1 MNPDDRDRIDAF
13 LHGDGAVTREITA
26 WVRGVVRHRAWRLD
40 RTDDLVQD
48 VLLRLIETL
57 GRGGFEGRSSLRTFV
72 ERVAKYT
79 CLDAVRRERRHE
91 FVEFDDATEPLV
103 AANDDVLERIDSD
116 ERARL
121 CYAVLD
127 QLPAPCRELLQ
138 RTLAEDMRYEELAAA
153 DDVAVGTIKSR
164 VARCRERANRLR
176 EHILAEP
183 RRWRKRDMP

>member
-13 LHGDGAVTREITA
+13 LHGDVAVTREMTA

-48 VLLRLIETL
+48 VLLKLIETL
-57 GRGGFEGRSSLRTFV
+57 GRGGFEGRSALRTFV

-79 CLDAVRRERRHE
+79 CLDAVRRERRLE
-91 FVEFDDATEPLV
+91 FVEFDDRTEPLV
-103 AANDDVLERIDSD
+103 SPGDDVLERIDAD
-116 ERARL
+116 ERARI

-127 QLPAPCRELLQ
+127 RLPAPCRELLR
-138 RTLAEDMRYEELAAA
+138 RTLADGVRYEELAAA

-164 VARCRERANRLR
+164 VARCRDRASRLR
-176 EHILAEP
+176 ERILAEP
-183 RRWRKRDMP
+183 RQWQKRDGL